1 MRIAIYLFI
10 LFIFFAC
17 KKNVNGI
24 QSGVPQNQI
33 QQNVQDDNMMNV
45 EKVDMKSFVLNNE
58 FTILIPDNLN
68 DLSKDDNNYFFLT
81 NYNNLIVRISWLDNI
96 ELGFRNIEDVSYD
109 LDDIVN
115 SNLEDYSDFKFIS
128 KEMSEVNGI
137 KLNMHKFESNYF
149 FKEEKKGF
157 KETYSFVTKN
167 YYYTVN
173 INYINST
180 ENIKNEILN
189 SLKKI

>member
-1 MRIAIYLFI
+1 MRITIYLFI
-10 LFIFFAC
+10 IFIFFSC
-17 KKNVNGI
+17 KKNVNEI
-24 QSGVPQNQI
+24 QSGVLQNQI

-58 FTILIPDNLN
+58 FTVLIPDNLN

-81 NYNNLIVRISWLDNI
+81 NYNNLIVRISWLDNR

-128 KEMSEVNGI
+128 KEVSEINGI
-137 KLNMHKFESNYF
+137 KFNMFKFESNYF
-149 FKEEKKGF
+149 FKEEKKGY
-157 KETYSFVTKN
+157 KEMYSFVTQG
-167 YYYTVN
+167 YYYTLN
-173 INYINST
+173 ISYTKST

-189 SLKKI
+189 SLKKN

>member
-1 MRIAIYLFI
+1 MRITIYLFI

-17 KKNVNGI
+17 KKNVNEI
-24 QSGVPQNQI
+24 PSGVQQNQI
-33 QQNVQDDNMMNV
+33 QQNVQADNMMNV

-81 NYNNLIVRISWLDNI
+81 DYSNLIVRISWLDNR

-128 KEMSEVNGI
+128 KEMSEINGI

-173 INYINST
+173 INYTNST